1 MIIPKIRVIKTDDGF
16 FAVSPYRWDVEE
28 QKNRYITDDEC
39 ALDAINSKSA
49 HIIEILET
57 QEEAN
62 IFSKEVATPIN
73 KFFAGPWAREVSQMS
88 LEEQQQVQ
96 DYSSGMLP
104 PVRIETEDDFN
115 RYKNNIPTTVQ
126 NYLIKTG
133 FKNPIALYNPTD
145 NTAMDIHHGKM
156 NYSSSLATQD
166 TEYFTG
172 AIPSVHMRAAGN
184 YDKETG
190 QYEKR
195 AGVAR
200 YMTHGDMV
208 LQLFRHMHGFTYKGK
223 YDATNSR
230 VQWRDNF
237 AEGTNTL
244 EYLSKAN
251 GYIKKV
257 EDILNK
263 TNSTWAQ
270 SWEPYNNNK
279 THPTTKQELLNTVL
293 GIHLM
298 EIGYDGLEDDDR
310 ARADAHLKRIYST
323 LQPMMNDYDT
333 LLKRYGY
340 EHGYID
346 YLQDTS
352 SKRDELHDKVKEK
365 LKSDTW
371 RLNRPNGGA
380 LGFVRDSFNSIQ
392 NPNDDRIRTQIEK
405 DNGINIDNLLRQTQ
419 GKPTKEQADIT
430 LTTYPPEGD

>member
-1 MIIPKIRVIKTDDGF
+1 MIIPKIRVIKTDNGF
-16 FAVSPYRWDVEE
+16 FAVSPYRWDAELE
-28 QKNRYITDDEC
+28 KNRYITDDEC

-62 IFSKEVATPIN
+62 IFSKEVADPIN
-73 KFFAGPWAREVSQMS
+73 KFFAGPWSREVSKMT

-96 DYSSGMLP
+96 DYSSGLLP
-104 PVRIETEDDFN
+104 PIRIETEDDFN
-115 RYKNNIPTTVQ
+115 KYKSYIPTTVQ

-133 FKNPIALYNPTD
+133 FKNPIALYNPND

-184 YDKETG
+184 YDKTSG

-200 YMTHGDMV
+200 YMSHGDMV

-223 YDATNSR
+223 YDATDSR
-230 VQWRDNF
+230 VKWRDNF
-237 AEGTNTL
+237 AENTTTE

-257 EDILNK
+257 EQILNK
-263 TNSTWAQ
+263 TDSTWFQ
-270 SWEPYNNNK
+270 NWEPYNNNK
-279 THPTTKQELLNTVL
+279 THPTTRQELFNTVL

-298 EIGYDGLEDDDR
+298 EIGYDNLKGEDR
-310 ARADAHLKRIYST
+310 ARADAHLKKIAST
-323 LQPMMNDYDT
+323 LDPMMSEYDT

-340 EHGYID
+340 PNGYID

-352 SKRDELHDKVKEK
+352 SKRDELHAKVKEK
-365 LKSDTW
+365 LKSNTW

-380 LGFVRDSFNSIQ
+380 LGFVQNSLNSIHGQ
-392 NPNDDRIRTQIEK
+392 SEERIRTQIEK

-419 GKPTKEQADIT
+419 GKPTKDQANIT
-430 LTTYPPEGD
+430 LTNPPIGD

>member
-1 MIIPKIRVIKTDDGF
+1 
-16 FAVSPYRWDVEE
+16 
-28 QKNRYITDDEC
+28 
-39 ALDAINSKSA
+39 
-49 HIIEILET
+49 
-57 QEEAN
+57 
-62 IFSKEVATPIN
+62 
-73 KFFAGPWAREVSQMS
+73 
-88 LEEQQQVQ
+88 
-96 DYSSGMLP
+96 
-104 PVRIETEDDFN
+104 
-115 RYKNNIPTTVQ
+115 
-126 NYLIKTG
+126 
-133 FKNPIALYNPTD
+133 
-145 NTAMDIHHGKM
+145 
-156 NYSSSLATQD
+156 
-166 TEYFTG
+166 
-172 AIPSVHMRAAGN
+172 
-184 YDKETG
+184 
-190 QYEKR
+190 
-195 AGVAR
+195 
-200 YMTHGDMV
+200 MTHGDMV